1 VYQLVFLDKAQ
12 DELKK
17 IDRARQKII
26 KAKLMILARNPA
38 ALKNN
43 IKRLSGPEESLYRL
57 RVGAYRVIFKKDK
70 ARLIILV
77 VRVGHRRPT
86 FHSSAAQR
94 VSERSGSN
102 RSAACLCADLGY
114 EELGPPLE
122 VVVALLG

>member
-1 VYQLVFLDKAQ
+1 VYQLVFLEKAR

-17 IDRARQKII
+17 IDRASQKII

-57 RVGAYRVIFKKDK
+57 CVGAYRVIFKKDK

-77 VRVGHRRPT
+77 VRVGHRR
-86 FHSSAAQR
+86 
-94 VSERSGSN
+94 
-102 RSAACLCADLGY
+102 
-114 EELGPPLE
+114 E
-122 VVVALLG
+122 VYY